1 MEFFPPMT
9 PPMVKIV
16 SWMYAPDGRFGA
28 DPLAGRDALLRKSL
42 EEGVAELSRRFG
54 PEMEKWTL
62 GAYHYAR
69 IFSPMS
75 GALGSDLQ
83 EKFDVGHAPRGG
95 DAFTVTA
102 TAGPG
107 DNQITGGS
115 FKIVA
120 DTEDWDNSVGLNSP
134 GQSGDVDSP
143 HYRDLYALWARGEY
157 FPVFYSRSKVE
168 SVAERVLVLSPQPVR

>member
-1 MEFFPPMT
+1 M
-9 PPMVKIV
+9 
-16 SWMYAPDGRFGA
+16 
-28 DPLAGRDALLRKSL
+28 
-42 EEGVAELSRRFG
+42 
-54 PEMEKWTL
+54 
-62 GAYHYAR
+62 
-69 IFSPMS
+69 
-75 GALGSDLQ
+75 
-83 EKFDVGHAPRGG
+83 GHAPRGG

-107 DNQITGGS
+107 DNQVTGGS

-120 DTEDWDNSVGLNSP
+120 DTADWDNSVGLNSP